1 MSYYKR
7 IYTSLVKDLIY
18 RGKGDI
24 MADDVKKFK
33 EIFDNCI
40 DESMKRVDMKK
51 LSEQKRQGMIQKFK
65 KAMGV

>member
-1 MSYYKR
+1 
-7 IYTSLVKDLIY
+7 
-18 RGKGDI
+18 